1 MLEASVPAI
10 QRRADT
16 ATFASAIT
24 RIKGATSAAQ
34 NMQANTPIKEIG
46 ATLYQFGDAG
56 YI

>member
-1 MLEASVPAI
+1 MPAI

-24 RIKGATSAAQ
+24 RIKGTTSAAQ

-46 ATLYQFGDAG
+46 ATLHQFGDAG